1 MVSSVNGL
9 AWDVCP
15 ILCFGG
21 GVGGGGVWLE
31 ERSGQRAWSSEKLW
45 YSGRPRRGKV
55 AWLAWDVQRE
65 RGYTFSLVFGN
76 RLFSL
81 RDP

>member
-1 MVSSVNGL
+1 MSAPFCAL
-9 AWDVCP
+9 EA
-15 ILCFGG
+15 

-55 AWLAWDVQRE
+55 AWGFEVRLAWDVQRE
-65 RGYTFSLVFGN
+65 RSYTFSLVFGN